1 MKKVYVVTSGSYSDY
16 GIDAIFDTKELAQ
29 SFIDSFKDDSYN
41 DFNGID
47 EWDLNPN
54 ELDLKANRKPFSLR
68 MDIEGNTFEL
78 EQSSSSYGH
87 KNGTDLSFTYK
98 KDLMNVKCFADDE
111 IHAVKI
117 ANEKRIQILA
127 LNRWGQDN
135 PLLRH

>member
-47 EWDLNPN
+47 EWYLNPN

-87 KNGTDLSFTYK
+87 KNGLDLSFTYK